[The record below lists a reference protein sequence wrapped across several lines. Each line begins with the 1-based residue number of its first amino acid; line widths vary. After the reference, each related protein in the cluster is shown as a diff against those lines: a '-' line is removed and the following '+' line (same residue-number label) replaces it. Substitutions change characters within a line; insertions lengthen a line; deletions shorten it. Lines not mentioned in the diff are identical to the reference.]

1 LHAHYHEVMNHH
13 SVTLDE
19 FSETFAKLA
28 IAEYEPGLPAFNISI
43 FHGSAVKLPDPLEY
57 FSNAHPDLNVKV
69 GVNHEKSNFIFFAFR
84 PKFLEIKKK

>member
-1 LHAHYHEVMNHH
+1 
-13 SVTLDE
+13 VTLDE

-43 FHGSAVKLPDPLEY
+43 FHGSAVDLPDPLEF

-69 GVNHEKSNFIFFAFR
+69 RVILLSSNFMFF
-84 PKFLEIKKK
+84 